1 MASLIQYNQIVERS
15 AQEMLLQT
23 FATGISSN
31 RSRFCLETLTIAISE
46 MHETN
51 ARVCTDILV
60 KLSQYSPSQNMAQP
74 VLELLSTISDLKK
87 LDSTLFGR
95 KEFIAVSAI
104 AIKYT
109 DPLKFNPFIIL
120 LAHYV
125 ICIWF
130 IKCKQDFRKNYASFT
145 CKGLYQ
151 EVIVQLD
158 RLNKSKKDSKS
169 PSRQSSSDET
179 KQRSMTINT
188 VLNPTNTANNNE
200 NDLNKPLLPK
210 TVLNETMKVF
220 YRELVEITLDFMSN
234 NMYFDNSQQ
243 IGFYGGNSDRREFL
257 VDIYSNASLASSSTS
272 SALRNNSLIE
282 GSTMNN
288 SSQLA
293 SNISRSNV
301 IQSKSWIVGNKIIQI
316 KTGLFSNICVEEPN
330 SNLSRKQ
337 RVNSTTN
344 NNIKKTDS
352 SSSKLVSMAI
362 NIPNQ
367 VNNATNKVNESSN
380 KCSFTLLN
388 AAQASG
394 GGHNDSFASSESSTN
409 NSYTNNTAK
418 NDLGDIIAQNR
429 KSSLLSTGGGGGG
442 GGDDASLSAKSE
454 QDYFEEAIESNDE
467 KIVPLVDQSE
477 TVSKPTK
484 STVPSLVRRNN
495 LLKRRYKS
503 GIPLSNERSDDDLMD
518 EIYLGQYSSEMASS
532 KQSKDDSG
540 KQIIFFELI
549 GFI

>member
-200 NDLNKPLLPK
+200 NDLNKPLQPK

-540 KQIIFFELI
+540 KQIIFSELI

>member
-234 NMYFDNSQQ
+234 NMYFDKSQQ

-442 GGDDASLSAKSE
+442 GDDASLSAKSE

-503 GIPLSNERSDDDLMD
+503 GIPLSNERSDDDLID

-540 KQIIFFELI
+540 KQIIFSELI

>member
-188 VLNPTNTANNNE
+188 VLNATNTANNND
-200 NDLNKPLLPK
+200 NDLNKPFLPK

-243 IGFYGGNSDRREFL
+243 IGFYGGNSERREFL
-257 VDIYSNASLASSSTS
+257 VDIYSNASLASSTS

-293 SNISRSNV
+293 SNISRPNV

-352 SSSKLVSMAI
+352 SSNKLVSSMAI

-388 AAQASG
+388 TAQASG

-429 KSSLLSTGGGGGG
+429 KSSLLSTGGGGG
-442 GGDDASLSAKSE
+442 DDASLSAKSE

-484 STVPSLVRRNN
+484 SSVPSLVRRNN

-540 KQIIFFELI
+540 K
-549 GFI
+549 

>member
-540 KQIIFFELI
+540 KQIIFSELI

>member
-442 GGDDASLSAKSE
+442 GDDASLSAKSE

-540 KQIIFFELI
+540 KQIIFSELI

>member
-60 KLSQYSPSQNMAQP
+60 KLSQYSSSQNMAQP

-188 VLNPTNTANNNE
+188 VLNATNTANNND

-243 IGFYGGNSDRREFL
+243 IGFYGGNSERREFL

-293 SNISRSNV
+293 SNISRPNV

-352 SSSKLVSMAI
+352 SSNKLVSSMAI

-388 AAQASG
+388 TAQASG

-429 KSSLLSTGGGGGG
+429 KSSLLSTGGGGG
-442 GGDDASLSAKSE
+442 DDASLSAKSE

-484 STVPSLVRRNN
+484 SSVPSLVRRNN

-540 KQIIFFELI
+540 K
-549 GFI
+549 

>member
-200 NDLNKPLLPK
+200 NDLNKPLQPK

-442 GGDDASLSAKSE
+442 GDDASLSAKSE

-540 KQIIFFELI
+540 KQIIFSELI